1 MLTPSLSQLSAEL
14 RAGHITA
21 ESLTRSYLERIDKY
35 DPLLEA
41 YEWVDREGALEQARA
56 VDAQRARGR
65 DQGPLMGLPVAIK
78 DLLHVDGM
86 PARAGSLLD
95 VSATF
100 QSVEGELVRKLK
112 ATGCVIL
119 GKTKTAE
126 FALSS
131 SGINYRNGT
140 PLNPHSPELPR
151 VPGGSSS
158 GSAVAVAANLCAFAI
173 GTDTG
178 GSVRTPAAYCGVVGI
193 KYGWGALDTTGA
205 FPLSETLDSY
215 GIFTHR
221 VECAR
226 MVTAALGLVGDAH
239 PTTGPLKL
247 GVLTTYKKLKLDPE
261 VEQCWNAAL
270 DCLARD
276 GHSLQEVSI
285 DTWHGELDKIYSTI
299 TRAEV
304 FATLSPCLSED
315 AEALINPDIL
325 RKVRS
330 GAGLEATAYISAL
343 RRRQALIQLAN
354 RLFDDHD
361 ALITPTKPTVAPTYP
376 ASYAG
381 PAEDDFVL
389 AKTGVLTR
397 EANVLNMSGA
407 SLPIHQ
413 HGSHLP
419 VGIQVLCRGDDLD
432 GLLRCAARVEKSVGV
447 AGACEL

>member
-1 MLTPSLSQLSAEL
+1 MLTHSLPELSARL

-21 ESLTRSYLERIDKY
+21 ENLTRSYLERIDKY
-35 DPLLEA
+35 DALLEA
-41 YEWVDREGALEQARA
+41 YEWVDREGALERARA
-56 VDAQRARGR
+56 VDALRTVGT
-65 DQGPLMGLPVAIK
+65 DLGPLMGLPVAIK

-95 VSATF
+95 VSGAF
-100 QSVEGELVRKLK
+100 QPEEGELVRKLR
-112 ATGCVIL
+112 AAGCVIL

-140 PLNPHSPELPR
+140 PINPHSPELPR

-158 GSAVAVAANLCAFAI
+158 GSAVAVAADLCAFAI

-178 GSVRTPAAYCGVVGI
+178 GSVRTPAAYCGIVGI
-193 KYGWGALDTTGA
+193 KYGWGALDPAGA

-221 VECAR
+221 VECAQL
-226 MVTAALGLVGDAH
+226 VTQALGLAGPALH
-239 PTTGPLKL
+239 APAPLKL
-247 GVLTTYKKLKLDPE
+247 GVLTTYRKLQLDPE
-261 VEQCWNAAL
+261 VEQCWNTAL

-276 GHSLQEVSI
+276 GHTVQEVGI
-285 DTWHGELDKIYSTI
+285 EAWHGELDKVYSTI

-304 FATLSPCLSED
+304 FTTLSPYLSAD

-325 RKVRS
+325 RKIRS
-330 GAGLEATAYISAL
+330 GAGLDAPAYISAL
-343 RRRQALIQLAN
+343 RRRQALIQAADG
-354 RLFDDHD
+354 LFNDYD
-361 ALITPTKPTVAPTYP
+361 ALITPTKPTVPPTYP

-381 PAEDDFVL
+381 PAQDDLVL

-413 HGSHLP
+413 HGSRLP
-419 VGIQVLCRGDDLD
+419 VGFQILCRGDDLD
-432 GLLRCAARVEKSVGV
+432 GLLRCAAAVEKSVGV
-447 AGACEL
+447 AAPCEL